1 MSDYGGAMEF
11 DRVEKEIWQK
21 MERRGLRAGAIGLFL
36 RMVRQAKE
44 DESAYVPLDSVSP
57 PDSKLILNTP
67 PDAVEVAELEARG
80 RELLSQA
87 VMIKLNGGRSTTMGG
102 DVPKGTLI
110 AKDGRSYLEIIAG
123 QVKAFD
129 TKWNVNVPLVLMDSF
144 FTHEPTL
151 EVTSRFDIPVRTFVQ
166 NQVPRL
172 VENSFQPL
180 ETGSDDDWVPPGHG
194 DVYASLSSSGLL
206 DRLIAEGRR
215 IAFISNLDNLAAS
228 LEPWILGLIERERI
242 DFLMEVTDRTEV
254 DRKGG
259 TLIVRDDHLDLLEIA
274 QVAAEER
281 DRFMDIN
288 QFRVFNTNNMWV
300 DLEALSSAIN
310 RQALKLPIIQN
321 RKTVDGVSIVQLET
335 AMGAAIGSFPGARG
349 LRVGR
354 ERFFPTKKV
363 EDLFLLQSDACVLD
377 SMDRLQRNPRRPPD
391 LSLRP
396 MVIFSPDFLDSPIKM
411 HLRFEDPSTVSLVR
425 AVSFEVRGAVFFER
439 EVKIEGEVVVE
450 GSGGEILRIGRGTV
464 LADGKYP

>member
-1 MSDYGGAMEF
+1 MEF
-11 DRVEKEIWQK
+11 DRVEEEIYQK
-21 MERRGLRAGAIGLFL
+21 MERRGLHVATIEGFL
-36 RMVRQAKE
+36 RMLRQAGE
-44 DESAYVPLDSVSP
+44 EESAYVPLDSVSP
-57 PDSKLILNTP
+57 PDSSLILNTAH
-67 PDAVEVAELEARG
+67 DAVEVKELEERG
-80 RELLSQA
+80 TELLSQA

-102 DVPKGTLI
+102 DVPKGTLV

-129 TKWNVNVPLVLMDSF
+129 TKWNVSVPLVLMDSF

-151 EVTSRFDIPVRTFVQ
+151 EVISHFDIPVRTFVQ

-172 VENSFQPL
+172 VENTFQPL
-180 ETGSDDDWVPPGHG
+180 ETGTDDDWVPPGHG

-206 DRLIAEGRR
+206 DQLIAEGRR

-242 DFLMEVTDRTEV
+242 DFLMEVTDRTEA

-259 TLIVRDDHLDLLEIA
+259 TLIVRDGHLDLLEIA

-281 DRFMDIN
+281 DRFMDVN
-288 QFRVFNTNNMWV
+288 QFRVFNTNNVWV
-300 DLEALSSAIN
+300 DLEALSSALN

-321 RKTVDGVSIVQLET
+321 RKTIDGAKVVQLET

-354 ERFFPTKKV
+354 QRFFPTKKV
-363 EDLFLLQSDACVLD
+363 EDLFLLQSDACSLD
-377 SMDRLQRNPRRPPD
+377 SMDRLQRNPQRPAD
-391 LSLRP
+391 LPLRP
-396 MVIFSPDFLDSPIKM
+396 TVIFSPDFLDSPTKM

-425 AVSFEVRGAVFFER
+425 AASFEVRGPVFFER
-439 EVKIEGEVVVE
+439 EVKIEGNVVVE
-450 GSGGEILRIGRGTV
+450 GAGSEVLRIRRGAV
-464 LADGKYP
+464 LADGRYP